1 MKKRIILASI
11 GLIIQII
18 QYFRNKTKHFNLSNL
33 IRIVNLLSNHTPT

>member
-18 QYFRNKTKHFNLSNL
+18 QYLRNKAKYINLSNL
-33 IRIVNLLSNHTPT
+33 IRIVNLLTNHTPT